1 VSRGRGRSAVAGLG
15 ALLILLALLAGLPVL
30 LYRLGGSPLPG
41 HLPAASQVGHALLHR
56 DSASLVLAAVR
67 DVSWIAWALFTLAVL
82 AEVQAVLRRRTAP
95 RLRLG
100 GMQVAAGRLVALAAL
115 TFSAAP
121 VGTLLAT
128 AQPVSTVLQA
138 DVTAMPTSHF
148 TAGPRLAP
156 LRPAAPPSSL
166 MPPAPPSSL
175 RPAAPPPSAAAASP
189 PATAGTAVPPAAT
202 GTAAASRAPWS
213 GRPEI
218 QPGPAIPPPPRA
230 PAAPGSGEWRTGAG
244 AWASGPAA
252 TAWPQAETMAAV
264 TDPAAAA
271 ASGQEAGMDIIQLVT
286 VRPGDCLWTIAQ
298 QHLGHGDQY
307 HAIVALN
314 QGHDMGNGQVFVNP
328 SLIQPGWV
336 LHLPVS
342 PPAAQ
347 PGGGAPGAGTPAPA
361 PGGTHPGHPA
371 STPPFSQ
378 PHQSASAAPSASP
391 SVAPAAPSA
400 SARPGSAPAGAPSS
414 AAASNPARPAGGI
427 PPPSPGS
434 GPSGPAGSPAGQ
446 ATPVSPVASMGPVQD
461 SRLPLGLAFGTGV
474 LAGGAAASLARLR
487 HRQRQTRRRGRRIP
501 VPASAPVAMAEQ
513 RLHVAAARE
522 PVTALR
528 GVLSHLAAALVATP
542 QQMPEI
548 SALLV
553 QPDTLEILLASPA
566 AEPPPPPFIVPGG
579 RQGKAWQLWLDGD
592 LRGMAADDAG
602 DVGDLLPGLLTI
614 GTVAGGYLLADLEHL
629 QVTTVDG
636 PASMTA
642 AMLRSAAAEL
652 ATGQLAGW
660 YDLILVGFPELAAL
674 GGRGTCCDT
683 LDAGLDLLTAKAVA
697 LRRRLGESP
706 LADVRYHRLAD
717 PADEDWALTLLV
729 SSVPPTSGQLALLSD
744 LSADPGGIAALV
756 PGGAE
761 PSSGHRPPAVINM
774 SAGPAGDDTVFAQLW
789 PLQLEAR
796 PQALDDADYE
806 ALTSLFVTAAEA
818 HDLSPADPPYDSWLW
833 PPDLADGGTAGEQPP
848 GDLAGS
854 DLAGSDPAGSDPA
867 GSDLAPAGPGPDDSE
882 PDGGFD
888 DGGLDAGGFD
898 AGGPEDGGLGAAGG
912 LTGDA
917 GAGGGLHGSHPGA
930 PASADGPASAR
941 RLAAVPDVPDEGY
954 TGDFDPAVLDGWADE
969 NDWATEPVM
978 IGDHWPAQ
986 DWGGDQGWAAD
997 HGYPPGPVSVT
1008 DPDGAADP
1016 DLITVAPA
1024 SGAPGAP
1031 DGAGSPAAADGWA
1044 DVVGPAADRWDEASP
1059 AAAEAGPG
1067 PADGSVAEDP
1077 EAAGPDLAADP
1088 RDPAGE
1094 PGFTEPG
1101 FPAAGDPE
1109 GQPADAAD
1117 PALTGLPG
1125 APAAWL
1131 SEPPPAAPD
1140 LAAEP
1145 PAAPAGDIS
1154 AGPAA
1159 APAAVASVPDQAGAS
1174 PSPAS
1179 AEASLR
1185 IGVLGTFTINGQ
1197 PGALLPAQSQLVL
1210 ALALNGTSGLSNQ
1223 QLCYLLGADP
1233 DRPKPSDSL
1242 RQLIV
1247 RTRRQLGRAPGEREW
1262 IEHLGGGQYA
1272 LHPAARFDWH
1282 EFDALTTEGM
1292 RSRDAGRLRRAL
1304 GLIRGRPFTGCYY
1317 WWLDLALTET
1327 VRAQIV
1333 DAADVLAALEL
1344 AAGDPAAAARAARIG
1359 LAGDAGAEQLWRAL
1373 MRAEHAAGNLS
1384 GVREAWSRCLD
1395 AISEIAPD
1403 GEPHPGTAAVYRELL
1418 GDTPARPA
1426 WAGG

>member
-1 VSRGRGRSAVAGLG
+1 
-15 ALLILLALLAGLPVL
+15 
-30 LYRLGGSPLPG
+30 
-41 HLPAASQVGHALLHR
+41 
-56 DSASLVLAAVR
+56 
-67 DVSWIAWALFTLAVL
+67 
-82 AEVQAVLRRRTAP
+82 
-95 RLRLG
+95 
-100 GMQVAAGRLVALAAL
+100 
-115 TFSAAP
+115 
-121 VGTLLAT
+121 
-128 AQPVSTVLQA
+128 
-138 DVTAMPTSHF
+138 
-148 TAGPRLAP
+148 
-156 LRPAAPPSSL
+156 
-166 MPPAPPSSL
+166 
-175 RPAAPPPSAAAASP
+175 
-189 PATAGTAVPPAAT
+189 
-202 GTAAASRAPWS
+202 
-213 GRPEI
+213 
-218 QPGPAIPPPPRA
+218 
-230 PAAPGSGEWRTGAG
+230 
-244 AWASGPAA
+244 
-252 TAWPQAETMAAV
+252 
-264 TDPAAAA
+264 
-271 ASGQEAGMDIIQLVT
+271 
-286 VRPGDCLWTIAQ
+286 
-298 QHLGHGDQY
+298 
-307 HAIVALN
+307 
-314 QGHDMGNGQVFVNP
+314 
-328 SLIQPGWV
+328 
-336 LHLPVS
+336 
-342 PPAAQ
+342 
-347 PGGGAPGAGTPAPA
+347 
-361 PGGTHPGHPA
+361 
-371 STPPFSQ
+371 
-378 PHQSASAAPSASP
+378 
-391 SVAPAAPSA
+391 
-400 SARPGSAPAGAPSS
+400 
-414 AAASNPARPAGGI
+414 
-427 PPPSPGS
+427 
-434 GPSGPAGSPAGQ
+434 
-446 ATPVSPVASMGPVQD
+446 
-461 SRLPLGLAFGTGV
+461 
-474 LAGGAAASLARLR
+474 
-487 HRQRQTRRRGRRIP
+487 
-501 VPASAPVAMAEQ
+501 
-513 RLHVAAARE
+513 
-522 PVTALR
+522 
-528 GVLSHLAAALVATP
+528 
-542 QQMPEI
+542 
-548 SALLV
+548 
-553 QPDTLEILLASPA
+553 
-566 AEPPPPPFIVPGG
+566 
-579 RQGKAWQLWLDGD
+579 
-592 LRGMAADDAG
+592 
-602 DVGDLLPGLLTI
+602 
-614 GTVAGGYLLADLEHL
+614 
-629 QVTTVDG
+629 
-636 PASMTA
+636 
-642 AMLRSAAAEL
+642 
-652 ATGQLAGW
+652 
-660 YDLILVGFPELAAL
+660 
-674 GGRGTCCDT
+674 
-683 LDAGLDLLTAKAVA
+683 VA
-697 LRRRLGESP
+697 LRRRLGDAP
-706 LADVRYHRLAD
+706 PADVRYHRLAD

-848 GDLAGS
+848 GDLAG
-854 DLAGSDPAGSDPA
+854 
-867 GSDLAPAGPGPDDSE
+867 
-882 PDGGFD
+882 
-888 DGGLDAGGFD
+888 
-898 AGGPEDGGLGAAGG
+898 
-912 LTGDA
+912 
-917 GAGGGLHGSHPGA
+917 H
-930 PASADGPASAR
+930 
-941 RLAAVPDVPDEGY
+941 
-954 TGDFDPAVLDGWADE
+954 DPAVLDGWADE

-978 IGDHWPAQ
+978 IGDHWPAP